1 MTERWGR
8 EHGVGG
14 GVKETGVL
22 GWGGTIAGAVAVAV
36 AVAVAAA
43 VAVAVGLEA
52 VGDATTAGALR
63 CLVGVVGGVGRYE
76 ASSGVSSCGNVETIW
91 AEGRPNEAGGVE

>member
-1 MTERWGR
+1 MPQGSSIGFLTTERWGR

-36 AVAVAAA
+36 AAA
-43 VAVAVGLEA
+43 VAVVVAVGLET

-76 ASSGVSSCGNVETIW
+76 A
-91 AEGRPNEAGGVE
+91 GGVE

>member
-1 MTERWGR
+1 MGSRQMPQGSSIGFLTTERWGR

-36 AVAVAAA
+36 AVTVAAA

-76 ASSGVSSCGNVETIW
+76 A
-91 AEGRPNEAGGVE
+91 GGVE

>member
-1 MTERWGR
+1 MGSRQMPQGSSIGFLTTERWGR

-36 AVAVAAA
+36 AV
-43 VAVAVGLEA
+43 GLEA

-76 ASSGVSSCGNVETIW
+76 A
-91 AEGRPNEAGGVE
+91 GGVE